1 MNKKS
6 NVIKQSGGGLKEIRE
21 IIFGEALS
29 NLQTQI
35 DELKSENKSLKEQLK
50 IHENNISKSA
60 VQIDDLTNKNKNSD
74 NEQKKTN
81 EYVESIKTDFEEK
94 IKELK
99 LTKIGKN
106 QIGQAFIEW
115 GMKVKQD
122 DHS

>member
-1 MNKKS
+1 MNKKL
-6 NVIKQSGGGLKEIRE
+6 NVTKQSAGGLKEIRE

-29 NLQTQI
+29 NLQIQI
-35 DELKSENKSLKEQLK
+35 DDLKTENKSLKDQLK
-50 IHENNISKSA
+50 IHENNISKSSA
-60 VQIDDLTNKNKNSD
+60 LIDDLTNKNKNSD

-81 EYVESIKTDFEEK
+81 EYIESIKNDFEEK